1 MNQKQN
7 KYKSFSYLYLIVNI
21 KFIIHCIIDRQLENL
36 HTLSNIYS
44 YLKWTDTPWQGDK
57 GDSDPPQACPWRSP
71 AGGLL
76 NVERWSLDKMS
87 PPQWPANPPDDAGT
101 PAEESVHDTGEGAAL
116 LYVESRKCPPISC
129 LSTIL
134 YPFHISTLE
143 MTNIY
148 EIQEKGLKC
157 YSKEPLIKESSRW
170 YQTFQ
175 GLQI

>member
-1 MNQKQN
+1 MI
-7 KYKSFSYLYLIVNI
+7 SYLYLIVNI

-101 PAEESVHDTGEGAAL
+101 TAEESVHDTGEGAAL

-157 YSKEPLIKESSRW
+157 YSKEPRIKESSRW